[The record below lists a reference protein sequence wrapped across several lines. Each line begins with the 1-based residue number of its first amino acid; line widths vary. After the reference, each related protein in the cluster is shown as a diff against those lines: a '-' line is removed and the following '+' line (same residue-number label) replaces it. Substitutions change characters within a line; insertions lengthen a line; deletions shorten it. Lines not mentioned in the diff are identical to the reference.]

1 MAVKHLLKSSGWVA
15 MAAAMT
21 VASLPI
27 SAAAQ
32 ERGWGRRAG
41 EAVGNIGGTAAE
53 SGGRSWGG
61 GNGGWGQRQQ
71 SAPQVQVQT
80 QVQAPAAIPAP
91 QQHSWG
97 GGSRRSGGDSAVN
110 AGWRGNW
117 APRNQQP
124 SAAQAQAQVPA
135 QPQRSWSGS
144 EGWQNRQGN
153 GTNERWQGRRGG
165 WNGSQTAT
173 PAPAPRSAEQWNGGN
188 PRRDGSSTWSESNRN
203 GSSDWRNR
211 TYRDGNRERRN
222 ENWSGDRRRDNWS
235 DNNRWQANNS
245 WRDNNRRG
253 YSDSRRWNREWRN
266 NNRYDWYSYRNHNHD
281 LFRWGYYH
289 PPYRSYSYRR
299 LSIGFYLDSL
309 FFGSNYWI
317 NDPWQY
323 RLPDAYGPYRWIRY
337 YDDALLVDIYSGEV
351 VDVIYNFFW

>member
-1 MAVKHLLKSSGWVA
+1 MAVKHLLKPSDWVA

-21 VASLPI
+21 IASLPI
-27 SAAAQ
+27 SAVAQ
-32 ERGWGRRAG
+32 ERGWGRRGG
-41 EAVGNIGGTAAE
+41 EAAGNIGGTTVE
-53 SGGRSWGG
+53 SGGRNWGG
-61 GNGGWGQRQQ
+61 GNGSGWGQRQQ
-71 SAPQVQVQT
+71 SAPQVQT
-80 QVQAPAAIPAP
+80 QAQ
-91 QQHSWG
+91 
-97 GGSRRSGGDSAVN
+97 
-110 AGWRGNW
+110 
-117 APRNQQP
+117 
-124 SAAQAQAQVPA
+124 AQAQAQVPA
-135 QPQRSWSGS
+135 QPQRSWGSS

-173 PAPAPRSAEQWNGGN
+173 PAPAPAPRSAEQWNGGN
-188 PRRDGSSTWSESNRN
+188 TRRDGSSTWSESNRN

-222 ENWSGDRRRDNWS
+222 ENWSGDHRRNNWS
-235 DNNRWQANNS
+235 DNNRWQGNNS
-245 WRDNNRRG
+245 WRDNNRWG

-266 NNRYDWYSYRNHNHD
+266 NNRYNWYSYRNHNHD

-309 FFGSNYWI
+309 FFGSDYWI

-351 VDVIYNFFW
+351 VDVIYSFFW